1 MYYRFVDRTAKNWS
15 RFDPNLVNMITKLVK
30 EFSAKLGISSTWRFG
45 QIKQL
50 DHELA
55 KPGLLKYLY
64 KDWKTPQAH
73 PSHRGTEINMWLD
86 THPDIKDYVIIVDKT
101 CLTRIIRNLK
111 EQNYTKVCK
120 KNIIIKRVKFFKQ
133 K

>member
-30 EFSAKLGISSTWRFG
+30 EFSAKLSISSTWRFSA
-45 QIKQL
+45 IKQL

-86 THPDIKDYVIIVDKT
+86 THPDIKDYVIIVDEDM
-101 CLTRIIRNLK
+101 LDENHS
-111 EQNYTKVCK
+111 
-120 KNIIIKRVKFFKQ
+120 KFVRTALYEGMREEHYNKSSEIL
-133 K
+133 